1 VEEQTMAD
9 SSPILPS
16 EAYERLMS
24 GNRRFVA
31 GRSHQGAGVDPQRR
45 AALTSGQS
53 PFATVLTCADS
64 RVPPEHVFDAGL
76 GELFVCRNAGN
87 LVDELILGSIEY
99 AVAHLDCP
107 LVCVLGHSSCGAC
120 GAAVAAAAEPEVSES
135 PNVDD
140 ILRRLSPAVL
150 GTLESF
156 RGGGDGQDRAAWVEA
171 VARRNVELVCRQIF
185 DRSRV
190 ITARAAEG
198 KVHVMGAMYDL
209 ASGSVEVL
217 VPPESCP

>member
-1 VEEQTMAD
+1 
-9 SSPILPS
+9 
-16 EAYERLMS
+16 MS
-24 GNRRFVA
+24 GNQRFVT
-31 GRSHQGAGVDPQRR
+31 GRTHQGAGVDPQRR
-45 AALTSGQS
+45 AALTAGQS

-87 LVDELILGSIEY
+87 LLDELILGSIEY
-99 AVAHLDCP
+99 AVAHLGCP
-107 LVCVLGHSSCGAC
+107 LICVLGHSSCGAC
-120 GAAVAAAAEPEVSES
+120 GAAVAAAARPEVSES

-150 GTLESF
+150 GTRDGSGDDE
-156 RGGGDGQDRAAWVEA
+156 GGQGHAAWVEA
-171 VARRNVELVCRQIF
+171 VSRMNVELVCRQVF

-198 KVHVMGAMYDL
+198 AVHVMGAKYDL

-217 VPPESCP
+217 VPPIGRP